1 MDYKYFF
8 ICDSQIFS
16 HAEAARTKYWQDEAL
31 EFLKFLPK
39 AASVL
44 EVACGEGVFTEVLRQ
59 KFSRVEGTDLVTR
72 GTLKRHVQDYSKS
85 PVRNERQE
93 ILEYDLVVTKQ
104 GLEHILDYFGAL
116 WNMIRNTRV
125 GGYIAID
132 FYHAKAFIPSMIH
145 YFDSKVLQEIMQRL
159 GCRFIV
165 ASGFDVYT
173 YLLFSKTKKIDN
185 PYAALLI
192 GGGPMGTSEAWSEA
206 LGQPPKEDIQ

>member
-1 MDYKYFF
+1 MDYRYLFT
-8 ICDSQIFS
+8 CDAQLFS
-16 HAEAARTKYWQDEAL
+16 HAEAAKTKYWQDEAF

-39 AASVL
+39 VSSVL
-44 EVACGEGVFTEVLRQ
+44 EVACGEGIFTEVLR
-59 KFSRVEGTDLVTR
+59 KRFTKVEGTDLVDR
-72 GTLKRHVQDYSKS
+72 GLLKRYVQDYSKS
-85 PVRNERQE
+85 PVRDSQE
-93 ILEYDLVVTKQ
+93 SILEYDLVVIKQ

-132 FYHAKAFIPSMIH
+132 FYHAKSFVPSMIH
-145 YFDSKVLQEIMQRL
+145 YFDKEILQEVMQRF

-173 YLLFSKTKKIDN
+173 YLLFSKIKQIEN

-192 GGGPMGTSEAWSEA
+192 GGGPQGTSSAWSES
-206 LGQPPKEDIQ
+206 LGAPPKEDIQ